1 MLYHILFNVKSFSL
15 TGYFLILF
23 MMNLI
28 KYPLLFLII
37 SFNYSYSQIN
47 STSATASVNMIMP
60 LSITAINSTI
70 NFGEIVLSGNSF
82 VKYLTP
88 AEGAIFNIIGHP
100 ERSVTVSY
108 NFSDLSNSQ
117 WVAQNGGTVGKL
129 SFFPKVVHT
138 GSNSS
143 YQNPVTVQNGNSYIL
158 ITSGSVGVLYIWV
171 GGSINIL
178 ANQPAGDYIGTFN
191 ITVSY

>member
-1 MLYHILFNVKSFSL
+1 
-15 TGYFLILF
+15 
-23 MMNLI
+23 MNLI
-28 KYPLLFLII
+28 KYLILFLII
-37 SFNYSYSQIN
+37 SFTYSYSQIN
-47 STSATASVNMIMP
+47 SNSATASVNMIMP

-82 VKYLTP
+82 IEYLTP
-88 AEGAIFNIIGHP
+88 TEGAIFRIKGHP

-117 WVAQNGGTVGKL
+117 WVAQNGGTVGSL
-129 SFFPKVVHT
+129 SFFPEVVHT
-138 GSNSS
+138 GANSS
-143 YQNPVTVQNGNSYIL
+143 YQNPVTVQNGNSYVL